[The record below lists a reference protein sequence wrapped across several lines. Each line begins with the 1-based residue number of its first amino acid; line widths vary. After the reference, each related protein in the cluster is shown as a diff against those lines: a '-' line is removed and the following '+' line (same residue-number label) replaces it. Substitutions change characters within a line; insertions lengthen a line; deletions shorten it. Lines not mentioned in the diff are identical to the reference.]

1 VCSQVEKAA
10 KLIILR
16 SESLLH
22 EIAHLVI
29 EVILLSIC
37 SGINMFEIKSITPLT
52 SFNTFAI
59 GEKPVG
65 SETSKRRVLKRDGR
79 TVDWERSR
87 IERALRLAYENTPLD
102 SGMRLQGDALQQKIA
117 RLAEGV
123 EWAVWHRFG
132 EEEPVS
138 IEAIQDV
145 AETCLAA
152 AGDWEVA
159 RAYVRYRTV
168 RAERRPR
175 RHMES
180 GLQEYIAVS
189 RYARYRSDLGRRE
202 IWPESVSR
210 VRDMHLR
217 RFAHSAAHRPNPDKV
232 MEVIKEQNLSES
244 EQAILVTNETLYEEI
259 WQSFDAVQARKVLPS
274 MRSLQFGGAAIEANE
289 ARIYNCSFSHANR
302 VEFFRECFYLL
313 LSGVGVGFS
322 AQKHH
327 VRKIP
332 VFPERAP
339 DNELPVRHFA
349 IGDSIDGWSDA
360 VDALFRSHYEGW
372 LAEFNYSLVRARG
385 KDLKTSGGK
394 APGHLP
400 LKASLIDIGKVLRRA
415 AGRHL
420 RPIEVYDIVMFI
432 ARAVL
437 AGGIRRSATICL
449 FSPDDEE
456 MANAKT
462 GNWFE
467 ENPQRA
473 YSNNSALIVRE
484 KAEREVFNDLFRRI
498 RESGEPGFYF
508 AENEEY
514 GANPCVEIGLCP
526 MAKVDADAIA
536 RLRALGY
543 RGALKEG
550 DVISGWQMCNLTTV
564 NGAVVDSPERFL
576 EACRHAS
583 LLGTLQAAYTKIDYL
598 GPVTRFL
605 NEREA
610 LLGVSLCGVLDR
622 PEILLRPEVLQA
634 GARMVKATNA
644 LFADLLG
651 IQPAARTTCVKPE
664 GTASLLLGA
673 GSGIHPHHAQ
683 RYFRRVQV
691 NRMDPVYNHF
701 KRKNPHMSEVSVYNP
716 QTDDVISFPVE
727 APEGALCREDVNALT
742 FLDHVLVVQK
752 NWVEAGTAVDQYN
765 PGLYH
770 NVSNTVTVKDQE
782 WLPVADLIWEQRQH
796 FTGVALLADSG
807 DKSYRQAPRESL
819 STPEDVVRWNQLIYE
834 PVDYRE
840 MAEADDQTRL
850 ADVAACAGGA
860 CELI

>member
-1 VCSQVEKAA
+1 MSEMQRTPSLHSISAIAA
-10 KLIILR
+10 DGL
-16 SESLLH
+16 
-22 EIAHLVI
+22 AA
-29 EVILLSIC
+29 
-37 SGINMFEIKSITPLT
+37 GT
-52 SFNTFAI
+52 
-59 GEKPVG
+59 
-65 SETSKRRVLKRDGR
+65 ETAERRLLKRDGR
-79 TVDWERSR
+79 IVAWDRSR
-87 IERALRLAYENTPLD
+87 IERALRLAYENTPLEE
-102 SGMRLQGDALQQKIA
+102 SSRLQGAALDQKVA

-132 EEEPVS
+132 TEEPVS
-138 IEAIQDV
+138 IEAVQDI

-152 AGDWEVA
+152 AGDWEIA

-175 RHMES
+175 RHEEN

-217 RFAHSAAHRPNPDKV
+217 RFAHSAAHRPDAKQV
-232 MEVIKEQNLSES
+232 AEVVAQFGLSEQ
-244 EQAILVTNETLYEEI
+244 EQAILSKEQTLYEEI
-259 WQSFDAVQARKVLPS
+259 WQAFDGVRARQVLPS

-327 VRKIP
+327 VRAIKAL
-332 VFPERAP
+332 PERAP
-339 DNELPVRHFA
+339 DNELPVRHVA
-349 IGDSIDGWSDA
+349 IGDSIEGWSDA
-360 VDALFRSHYEGW
+360 IDALFRSHYEGW
-372 LAEFNYSLVRARG
+372 LAEFNYSLVRPRG
-385 KDLKTSGGK
+385 TDLKTSGGK

-400 LKASLIDIGKVLRRA
+400 LKASLIDIAKILRRA

-473 YSNNSALIVRE
+473 YSNNSALIVRDN
-484 KAEREVFNDLFRRI
+484 AERQVFNELFRRI
-498 RESGEPGFYF
+498 KESGEPGFYF

-526 MAKVDADAIA
+526 RAVVGADDIA

-543 RGALKEG
+543 SGPLKEG
-550 DVISGWQMCNLTTV
+550 DVVSGWQMCNLTTV
-564 NGAVVDSPERFL
+564 NGAAVTSTESFL
-576 EACRHAS
+576 EACRQAS
-583 LLGTLQAAYTKIDYL
+583 LLGTLQAAYSKIDYL

-622 PEILLRPEVLQA
+622 PDILLKPEILQA
-634 GARMVKATNA
+634 GARMVKATNTI
-644 LFADLLG
+644 FARLLG

-673 GSGIHPHHAQ
+673 GSGIHPHHAR

-691 NRMDPVYNHF
+691 NRVDPVYNHF
-701 KRKNPHMSEVSVYNP
+701 KRKNPHMSEASVYNP
-716 QTDDVISFPVE
+716 QTDDVIAFPVE
-727 APEGALCREDVNALT
+727 APEGALCREDVDGLT
-742 FLDHVLVVQK
+742 FLGHVLVVQK
-752 NWVEAGTAVDQYN
+752 HWVEAGTAVDAYN

-770 NVSNTVTVKDQE
+770 NVSNTVTVKDDE
-782 WLPVADLIWEQRQH
+782 WQQVADLIWEQRKH

-807 DKSYRQAPRESL
+807 DKTYRQAPRESL
-819 STPEDVVRWNQLIYE
+819 STPEDIVRWNQLVYE

-860 CELI
+860 CELV

>member
-1 VCSQVEKAA
+1 MSEMQRTPSLHSISAIAA
-10 KLIILR
+10 DGL
-16 SESLLH
+16 
-22 EIAHLVI
+22 AA
-29 EVILLSIC
+29 
-37 SGINMFEIKSITPLT
+37 GT
-52 SFNTFAI
+52 
-59 GEKPVG
+59 
-65 SETSKRRVLKRDGR
+65 ETAERRLLKRDGR
-79 TVDWERSR
+79 IVAWDRSR
-87 IERALRLAYENTPLD
+87 IERALRLAYENTPLEE
-102 SGMRLQGDALQQKIA
+102 SSRLQGAALDQKVA

-132 EEEPVS
+132 TEEPVS
-138 IEAIQDV
+138 IEAVQDI

-152 AGDWEVA
+152 AGDWEIA

-175 RHMES
+175 RHEEN

-217 RFAHSAAHRPNPDKV
+217 RFAHSAAHRPDAKQV
-232 MEVIKEQNLSES
+232 AEVVAQFGLSEQ
-244 EQAILVTNETLYEEI
+244 EQAILSKEQTLYEEI
-259 WQSFDAVQARKVLPS
+259 WQAFDSVRSRQVLPS

-327 VRKIP
+327 VRAIKAL
-332 VFPERAP
+332 PERAP
-339 DNELPVRHFA
+339 DNELPVRHVA
-349 IGDSIDGWSDA
+349 IGDSIEGWSDA
-360 VDALFRSHYEGW
+360 IDALFRSHYEGW
-372 LAEFNYSLVRARG
+372 LAEFNYSLVRPRG
-385 KDLKTSGGK
+385 TDLKTSGGK

-400 LKASLIDIGKVLRRA
+400 LKASLIDIAKILRRA

-473 YSNNSALIVRE
+473 YSNNSALIVRDN
-484 KAEREVFNDLFRRI
+484 AERQVFNELFRRI
-498 RESGEPGFYF
+498 KESGEPGFYF

-526 MAKVDADAIA
+526 RAVVGADDIA

-543 RGALKEG
+543 SGPLKEG
-550 DVISGWQMCNLTTV
+550 DVVSGWQMCNLTTV
-564 NGAVVDSPERFL
+564 NGAAVTSTESFL
-576 EACRHAS
+576 EACRQAS
-583 LLGTLQAAYTKIDYL
+583 LLGTLQAAYSKIDYL

-622 PEILLRPEVLQA
+622 PDILLKPEILQA
-634 GARMVKATNA
+634 GARMVKATNTI
-644 LFADLLG
+644 FARLLG

-673 GSGIHPHHAQ
+673 GSGIHPHHAR

-691 NRMDPVYNHF
+691 NRVDPVYNHF
-701 KRKNPHMSEVSVYNP
+701 KRKNPHMSEASVYNP
-716 QTDDVISFPVE
+716 QTDDVIAFPVE
-727 APEGALCREDVNALT
+727 APEGALCREDVDGLT
-742 FLDHVLVVQK
+742 FLGHVLVVQK
-752 NWVEAGTAVDQYN
+752 HWVEAGTAVDAYN

-770 NVSNTVTVKDQE
+770 NVSNTVTVKDDE
-782 WLPVADLIWEQRQH
+782 WEQVADLIWEQRKH

-807 DKSYRQAPRESL
+807 DKTYRQAPRESL
-819 STPEDVVRWNQLIYE
+819 STPEDIVRWNQLVYE

-860 CELI
+860 CELV

>member
-1 VCSQVEKAA
+1 MPDNKIPKPLAA
-10 KLIILR
+10 FNSIAS
-16 SESLLH
+16 SE
-22 EIAHLVI
+22 
-29 EVILLSIC
+29 LSA
-37 SGINMFEIKSITPLT
+37 GTKTAE
-52 SFNTFAI
+52 
-59 GEKPVG
+59 
-65 SETSKRRVLKRDGR
+65 RRVLKRDGR
-79 TVDWERSR
+79 TVDWDRSR
-87 IERALRLAYENTPLD
+87 IERALRLAYENTPFE
-102 SGMRLQGDALQQKIA
+102 SGKHLPVDQLNDKVS

-132 EEEPVS
+132 DEEPVS

-168 RAERRPR
+168 RAERRPK
-175 RHMES
+175 RHGEN

-217 RFAHSAAHRPNPDKV
+217 RFAHSAAHRPSPEQVAAVAEKYQLQQAER
-232 MEVIKEQNLSES
+232 EVLAKGQ
-244 EQAILVTNETLYEEI
+244 TLYEEI
-259 WQSFDAVQARKVLPS
+259 WQAFDGVQARKVLPS

-302 VEFFRECFYLL
+302 VAFFRECFYLL

-327 VRKIP
+327 VRSIP
-332 VFPERAP
+332 PLPERLP

-349 IGDSIDGWSDA
+349 IGDSIAGWSDA

-372 LAEFNYSLVRARG
+372 LAEFNYSLVRPRG
-385 KDLKTSGGK
+385 TDLKTSGGK

-420 RPIEVYDIVMFI
+420 KPIEVYDIVMYI

-484 KAEREVFNDLFRRI
+484 NADREVFNDLFRRI

-526 MAKVDADAIA
+526 RAVLDATAIA
-536 RLRALGY
+536 RLRTLGY
-543 RGALKEG
+543 RGELKEG
-550 DVISGWQMCNLTTV
+550 EAVSGWQMCNLTTV
-564 NGAVVDSPERFL
+564 NGAAVDSPRQFL
-576 EACRHAS
+576 EACRQAS

-598 GPVTRFL
+598 GPITRFL

-622 PEILLRPEVLQA
+622 PDILLRPEVLQA
-634 GARMVKATNA
+634 GARVVKATNA
-644 LFADLLG
+644 IFADLLG

-673 GSGIHPHHAQ
+673 GSGIHPHHAR

-691 NRMDPVYNHF
+691 NRMDPVYRHF
-701 KRKNPHMSEVSVYNP
+701 KHKNPHMSEASVYNP

-727 APEGALCREDVNALT
+727 APEGAICRDDVDGLT
-742 FLDHVLVVQK
+742 FLDHVLVVQR
-752 NWVEAGTAVDQYN
+752 NWVEAGTGDGQFN

-770 NVSNTVTVKDQE
+770 NVSNTVTVKDEE
-782 WLPVADLIWEQRQH
+782 WDAVADLIWRQRKH

-807 DKSYRQAPRESL
+807 DKTYRQAPRESL
-819 STPEDVVRWNQLIYE
+819 STPEDTVRWNQLDYE
-834 PVDYRE
+834 PIDYRE

>member
-1 VCSQVEKAA
+1 MSEMQRTPSLHSISAIAA
-10 KLIILR
+10 DGL
-16 SESLLH
+16 
-22 EIAHLVI
+22 AA
-29 EVILLSIC
+29 
-37 SGINMFEIKSITPLT
+37 GT
-52 SFNTFAI
+52 
-59 GEKPVG
+59 
-65 SETSKRRVLKRDGR
+65 ETAERRLLKRDGR
-79 TVDWERSR
+79 IVAWDRSR
-87 IERALRLAYENTPLD
+87 IERALRLAYENTPLEE
-102 SGMRLQGDALQQKIA
+102 SSRLQGAALDQKVA

-132 EEEPVS
+132 TEEPVS
-138 IEAIQDV
+138 IEAVQDI

-152 AGDWEVA
+152 AGDWEIA

-175 RHMES
+175 RHEEN

-217 RFAHSAAHRPNPDKV
+217 RFAHSAAHRPDAKQV
-232 MEVIKEQNLSES
+232 AEVVAQFGLSEQ
-244 EQAILVTNETLYEEI
+244 EQAILSKEQTLYEEI
-259 WQSFDAVQARKVLPS
+259 WQAFDGVRSRQVLPS

-327 VRKIP
+327 VRAIKAL
-332 VFPERAP
+332 PERVP
-339 DNELPVRHFA
+339 DNELPVRHVA
-349 IGDSIDGWSDA
+349 IGDSIEGWSDA
-360 VDALFRSHYEGW
+360 IDALFRSHYEGW
-372 LAEFNYSLVRARG
+372 LAEFNYSLVRPRG
-385 KDLKTSGGK
+385 TDLKTSGGK

-400 LKASLIDIGKVLRRA
+400 LKASLIDIAKILRRA

-473 YSNNSALIVRE
+473 YSNNSALIVRDN
-484 KAEREVFNDLFRRI
+484 AERQVFNELFRRI
-498 RESGEPGFYF
+498 KESGEPGFYF

-526 MAKVDADAIA
+526 RAVVGADDIA

-543 RGALKEG
+543 SGPLKEG
-550 DVISGWQMCNLTTV
+550 DVVSGWQMCNLTTV
-564 NGAVVDSPERFL
+564 NGAAVTSTESFL
-576 EACRHAS
+576 EACRQAS
-583 LLGTLQAAYTKIDYL
+583 LLGTLQAAYSKIDYL

-622 PEILLRPEVLQA
+622 PDILLKPEILQA
-634 GARMVKATNA
+634 GARMVKATNTI
-644 LFADLLG
+644 FARLLG

-673 GSGIHPHHAQ
+673 GSGIHPHHAR

-691 NRMDPVYNHF
+691 NRVDPVYNHF
-701 KRKNPHMSEVSVYNP
+701 KRKNPHMSEASVYNP
-716 QTDDVISFPVE
+716 QTDDVIAFPVE
-727 APEGALCREDVNALT
+727 APEGALCREDVDGLT
-742 FLDHVLVVQK
+742 FLGHVLVVQK
-752 NWVEAGTAVDQYN
+752 HWVDAGTAVDAYN

-770 NVSNTVTVKDQE
+770 NVSNTVTVKDDE
-782 WLPVADLIWEQRQH
+782 WEQVADLIWEQRKH

-807 DKSYRQAPRESL
+807 DKTYRQAPRESL
-819 STPEDVVRWNQLIYE
+819 STPEDIVRWNQLVYE

-860 CELI
+860 CELV

>member
-1 VCSQVEKAA
+1 MSEMQRTPSLHSISAIAA
-10 KLIILR
+10 DGL
-16 SESLLH
+16 
-22 EIAHLVI
+22 AA
-29 EVILLSIC
+29 
-37 SGINMFEIKSITPLT
+37 GT
-52 SFNTFAI
+52 
-59 GEKPVG
+59 
-65 SETSKRRVLKRDGR
+65 ETAERRLLKRDGR
-79 TVDWERSR
+79 IVAWDRSR
-87 IERALRLAYENTPLD
+87 IERALRLAYENTPLEE
-102 SGMRLQGDALQQKIA
+102 SSRLQGAALDQKVA

-132 EEEPVS
+132 TEEPVS
-138 IEAIQDV
+138 IEAVQDI

-152 AGDWEVA
+152 AGDWEIA

-175 RHMES
+175 RHEEN

-217 RFAHSAAHRPNPDKV
+217 RFAHSAAHRPDAKQV
-232 MEVIKEQNLSES
+232 AEVVAQFGLSEQ
-244 EQAILVTNETLYEEI
+244 EQAILSKEQTLYEEI
-259 WQSFDAVQARKVLPS
+259 WQAFDGVRSRQVLPS

-327 VRKIP
+327 VRAIKAL
-332 VFPERAP
+332 PERVP
-339 DNELPVRHFA
+339 DNELPVRHVA
-349 IGDSIDGWSDA
+349 IGDSIEGWSDA
-360 VDALFRSHYEGW
+360 IDALFRSHYEGW
-372 LAEFNYSLVRARG
+372 LAEFNYSLVRPRG
-385 KDLKTSGGK
+385 TDLKTSGGK

-400 LKASLIDIGKVLRRA
+400 LKASLIDIAKILRRA

-473 YSNNSALIVRE
+473 YSNNSALIVRDN
-484 KAEREVFNDLFRRI
+484 AERQVFNELFRRI
-498 RESGEPGFYF
+498 KESGEPGFYF

-526 MAKVDADAIA
+526 RAVVGADDIA

-543 RGALKEG
+543 SGPLKEG
-550 DVISGWQMCNLTTV
+550 DVVSGWQMCNLTTV
-564 NGAVVDSPERFL
+564 NGAAVTSTESFL
-576 EACRHAS
+576 EACRQAS
-583 LLGTLQAAYTKIDYL
+583 LLGTLQAAYSKIDYL

-622 PEILLRPEVLQA
+622 PDILLKPEILQA
-634 GARMVKATNA
+634 GARMVKATNTI
-644 LFADLLG
+644 FARLLG

-673 GSGIHPHHAQ
+673 GSGIHPHHAR

-691 NRMDPVYNHF
+691 NRVDPVYNHF
-701 KRKNPHMSEVSVYNP
+701 KRKNPHMSEASVYNP
-716 QTDDVISFPVE
+716 QTDDVIAFPVE
-727 APEGALCREDVNALT
+727 APEGALCREDVDGLT
-742 FLDHVLVVQK
+742 FLGHVLVVQK
-752 NWVEAGTAVDQYN
+752 HWVEAGTAVDAYN

-770 NVSNTVTVKDQE
+770 NVSNTVTVKDDE
-782 WLPVADLIWEQRQH
+782 WEQVADLIWEQRKH

-807 DKSYRQAPRESL
+807 DKTYRQAPRESL
-819 STPEDVVRWNQLIYE
+819 STPEDIVRWNQLVYE

-860 CELI
+860 CELV

>member
-1 VCSQVEKAA
+1 MADKKMS
-10 KLIILR
+10 
-16 SESLLH
+16 
-22 EIAHLVI
+22 
-29 EVILLSIC
+29 
-37 SGINMFEIKSITPLT
+37 TPLT
-52 SFNTFAI
+52 SFTEIASS
-59 GEKPVG
+59 GVSAGTEVA
-65 SETSKRRVLKRDGR
+65 KRRVLKRDGR
-79 TVDWERSR
+79 TVDWDRSR
-87 IERALRLAYENTPLD
+87 IERALCLAYENTPLE
-102 SGMRLQGDALQQKIA
+102 SGNRLQGDALKEKVS

-132 EEEPVS
+132 EADPVS

-175 RHMES
+175 HHAEN

-217 RFAHSAAHRPNPDKV
+217 RFAHSAAHRPDASRV
-232 MEVIKEQNLSES
+232 AAIAKEYGLAEA
-244 EQAILVTNETLYEEI
+244 EQAVLAKGQTLYEEI
-259 WQSFDAVQARKVLPS
+259 WQAFDAVQARKVLPS

-302 VEFFRECFYLL
+302 VAFFRECFYLL

-327 VRKIP
+327 VRNMP
-332 VFPERAP
+332 PLPERAP
-339 DNELPVRHFA
+339 DNELPVQHFA

-385 KDLKTSGGK
+385 TDLKTSGGK

-420 RPIEVYDIVMFI
+420 RPIEVYDIVMYI

-473 YSNNSALIVRE
+473 YSNNSALIVR
-484 KAEREVFNDLFRRI
+484 KNADREVFNDLFRRI

-508 AENEEY
+508 AEDEEY

-526 MAKVDADAIA
+526 RAVVDADAIA

-543 RGALKEG
+543 RDALKEG
-550 DVISGWQMCNLTTV
+550 DVVSGWQMCNLTTV
-564 NGAVVDSPERFL
+564 NGAAVESPQSFL
-576 EACRHAS
+576 EACRQAS
-583 LLGTLQAAYTKIDYL
+583 LLGTLQAAYTRIDYL
-598 GPVTRFL
+598 GPITRFL

-622 PEILLRPEVLQA
+622 PDVLLCPEVLQA
-634 GARMVKATNA
+634 GARIVKATNA
-644 LFADLLG
+644 MFAELLG
-651 IQPAARTTCVKPE
+651 IQAAARTTCVKPE

-673 GSGIHPHHAQ
+673 GSGIHPHHAR

-691 NRMDPVYNHF
+691 NRVDPVFNHF
-701 KRKNPHMSEVSVYNP
+701 KRKNPHMSEASVYNP
-716 QTDDVISFPVE
+716 QTDDVIAFPVE
-727 APEGALCREDVNALT
+727 APEGAICRDDVDALT

-752 NWVEAGTAVDQYN
+752 NWVEAGTGDDQFN

-770 NVSNTVTVKDQE
+770 NVSNTVTVKEDE
-782 WLPVADLIWEQRQH
+782 WGAVADLIWQQRKH

-819 STPEDVVRWNQLIYE
+819 STPEDIVRWNQLVYE

-860 CELI
+860 CELV

>member
-1 VCSQVEKAA
+1 MSEMQRTPSLHSISAIAA
-10 KLIILR
+10 DGL
-16 SESLLH
+16 
-22 EIAHLVI
+22 AA
-29 EVILLSIC
+29 
-37 SGINMFEIKSITPLT
+37 GT
-52 SFNTFAI
+52 
-59 GEKPVG
+59 
-65 SETSKRRVLKRDGR
+65 ETAERRLLKRDGR
-79 TVDWERSR
+79 IVAWDRSR
-87 IERALRLAYENTPLD
+87 IERALRLAYENTPLEE
-102 SGMRLQGDALQQKIA
+102 SSRLQGAALDQKVA

-132 EEEPVS
+132 TEEPVS
-138 IEAIQDV
+138 IEAVQDI

-152 AGDWEVA
+152 AGDWEIA

-175 RHMES
+175 RHEEN

-217 RFAHSAAHRPNPDKV
+217 RFAHSAAHRPDAKQV
-232 MEVIKEQNLSES
+232 AEVVAQFGLSEQ
-244 EQAILVTNETLYEEI
+244 EQAILSKEQTLYEEI
-259 WQSFDAVQARKVLPS
+259 WQAFDGVRSRQVLPS

-327 VRKIP
+327 VRAIKAL
-332 VFPERAP
+332 PERAP
-339 DNELPVRHFA
+339 DNELPVRHVA
-349 IGDSIDGWSDA
+349 IGDSIEGWSDA
-360 VDALFRSHYEGW
+360 IDALFRSHFEGW
-372 LAEFNYSLVRARG
+372 LAEFNYSLVRPRG
-385 KDLKTSGGK
+385 TDLKTSGGK

-400 LKASLIDIGKVLRRA
+400 LKASLIDIAKILRRA

-473 YSNNSALIVRE
+473 YSNNSALIVRDN
-484 KAEREVFNDLFRRI
+484 AERQVFNELFRRI
-498 RESGEPGFYF
+498 KESGEPGFYF

-526 MAKVDADAIA
+526 RAVVGADDIA

-543 RGALKEG
+543 SGPLKEG
-550 DVISGWQMCNLTTV
+550 DVVSGWQMCNLTTV
-564 NGAVVDSPERFL
+564 NGAAVTSKESFL
-576 EACRHAS
+576 EACRQAS
-583 LLGTLQAAYTKIDYL
+583 LLGTLQAAYSKIDYL

-622 PEILLRPEVLQA
+622 PDILLKPEILQA
-634 GARMVKATNA
+634 GARMVKATNTI
-644 LFADLLG
+644 FARLLG

-673 GSGIHPHHAQ
+673 GSGIHPHHAR

-691 NRMDPVYNHF
+691 NRVDPVYNHF
-701 KRKNPHMSEVSVYNP
+701 KRKNPHMSEASVYNP
-716 QTDDVISFPVE
+716 QTDDVIAFPVE
-727 APEGALCREDVNALT
+727 APEGALCREDVDGLT
-742 FLDHVLVVQK
+742 FLGHVLVVQK
-752 NWVEAGTAVDQYN
+752 HWVEAGTAVDAYN

-770 NVSNTVTVKDQE
+770 NVSNTVTVKDDE
-782 WLPVADLIWEQRQH
+782 WEQVADLIWEQRKH

-807 DKSYRQAPRESL
+807 DKTYRQAPRESL
-819 STPEDVVRWNQLIYE
+819 STPEDIVRWNQLVYE

-860 CELI
+860 CELV

>member
-1 VCSQVEKAA
+1 MSEMQRTPSLHSISSIAA
-10 KLIILR
+10 DGL
-16 SESLLH
+16 
-22 EIAHLVI
+22 AA
-29 EVILLSIC
+29 
-37 SGINMFEIKSITPLT
+37 GT
-52 SFNTFAI
+52 
-59 GEKPVG
+59 
-65 SETSKRRVLKRDGR
+65 ETAGRRLLKRDGR
-79 TVDWERSR
+79 VVAWDRSR
-87 IERALRLAYENTPLD
+87 IERALRLAYENTPLEE
-102 SGMRLQGDALQQKIA
+102 SSRLQGAALDQKVA

-132 EEEPVS
+132 TEEPVS
-138 IEAIQDV
+138 IEAVQDI

-152 AGDWEVA
+152 AGDWEIA

-175 RHMES
+175 RHEEN

-189 RYARYRSDLGRRE
+189 RYARYRADLGRRE

-217 RFAHSAAHRPNPDKV
+217 RFAHSAAHRPDAKQV
-232 MEVIKEQNLSES
+232 AEVVAQFGLSEQ
-244 EQAILVTNETLYEEI
+244 EQAILSKEQTLYEEI
-259 WQSFDAVQARKVLPS
+259 WQAFDGVRSRQVLPS

-327 VRKIP
+327 VRAIKAL
-332 VFPERAP
+332 PERAP
-339 DNELPVRHFA
+339 DNELPVRHVA
-349 IGDSIDGWSDA
+349 IGDSIEGWSDA
-360 VDALFRSHYEGW
+360 IDALFRSHYEGW
-372 LAEFNYSLVRARG
+372 LAEFNYSLVRPRG
-385 KDLKTSGGK
+385 TDLKTSGGK

-400 LKASLIDIGKVLRRA
+400 LKASLIDIAKILRRA

-473 YSNNSALIVRE
+473 YSNNSALIVRDN
-484 KAEREVFNDLFRRI
+484 AERQVFNELFRRI
-498 RESGEPGFYF
+498 KESGEPGFYF

-526 MAKVDADAIA
+526 RAVVGADDIA

-543 RGALKEG
+543 SGPLKEG
-550 DVISGWQMCNLTTV
+550 DVVSGWQMCNLTTV
-564 NGAVVDSPERFL
+564 NGAAVTSTESFL
-576 EACRHAS
+576 EACRQAS
-583 LLGTLQAAYTKIDYL
+583 LLGTLQAAYSKIDYL

-622 PEILLRPEVLQA
+622 PDILLKPEILQA
-634 GARMVKATNA
+634 GARMVKATNTI
-644 LFADLLG
+644 FARLLG

-673 GSGIHPHHAQ
+673 GSGIHPHHAR

-691 NRMDPVYNHF
+691 NRVDPVYNHF
-701 KRKNPHMSEVSVYNP
+701 KRKNPHMSEASVYNP
-716 QTDDVISFPVE
+716 QTDDVIAFPVE
-727 APEGALCREDVNALT
+727 APEGALCREDVDGLT
-742 FLDHVLVVQK
+742 FLGHVLVVQK
-752 NWVEAGTAVDQYN
+752 HWVEAGTAVDAYN

-770 NVSNTVTVKDQE
+770 NVSNTVTVKDDE
-782 WLPVADLIWEQRQH
+782 WQQVSDLIWEQRKH

-807 DKSYRQAPRESL
+807 DKTYRQAPRESL
-819 STPEDVVRWNQLIYE
+819 STPEDIVRWNQLVYE

-860 CELI
+860 CELV

>member
-1 VCSQVEKAA
+1 MSEMQRTPSLHSISSIAA
-10 KLIILR
+10 DGL
-16 SESLLH
+16 
-22 EIAHLVI
+22 AA
-29 EVILLSIC
+29 
-37 SGINMFEIKSITPLT
+37 GT
-52 SFNTFAI
+52 
-59 GEKPVG
+59 
-65 SETSKRRVLKRDGR
+65 ETAGRRLLKRDGR
-79 TVDWERSR
+79 VVAWDRSR
-87 IERALRLAYENTPLD
+87 IERALRLAYENTPLEE
-102 SGMRLQGDALQQKIA
+102 SSRLQGAALDQKVA

-132 EEEPVS
+132 TEEPVS
-138 IEAIQDV
+138 IEAVQDI

-152 AGDWEVA
+152 AGDWEIA

-175 RHMES
+175 RHEEN

-189 RYARYRSDLGRRE
+189 RYARYRADLGRRE

-217 RFAHSAAHRPNPDKV
+217 RFAHSAAHRPDAKQV
-232 MEVIKEQNLSES
+232 AEVVAQFGLSEQ
-244 EQAILVTNETLYEEI
+244 EQAILSKEQTLYEEI
-259 WQSFDAVQARKVLPS
+259 WQAFDGVRSRQVLPS

-327 VRKIP
+327 VRAIKAL
-332 VFPERAP
+332 PERAP
-339 DNELPVRHFA
+339 DNELPVRHVA
-349 IGDSIDGWSDA
+349 IGDSIEGWSDA
-360 VDALFRSHYEGW
+360 IDALFRSHYEGW
-372 LAEFNYSLVRARG
+372 LAEFNYSLVRPRG
-385 KDLKTSGGK
+385 TDLKTSGGK

-400 LKASLIDIGKVLRRA
+400 LKASLIDIAKILRRA

-473 YSNNSALIVRE
+473 YSNNSALIVRDN
-484 KAEREVFNDLFRRI
+484 AERQVFNELFRRI
-498 RESGEPGFYF
+498 KESGEPGFYF

-526 MAKVDADAIA
+526 RAVVGADDIA

-543 RGALKEG
+543 SGPLKEG
-550 DVISGWQMCNLTTV
+550 DVVSGWQMCNLTTV
-564 NGAVVDSPERFL
+564 NGAAVTSTESFL
-576 EACRHAS
+576 EACRQAS
-583 LLGTLQAAYTKIDYL
+583 LLGTLQAAYSKIDYL

-622 PEILLRPEVLQA
+622 PDILLKPEILQA
-634 GARMVKATNA
+634 GARMVKATNTI
-644 LFADLLG
+644 FARLLG

-673 GSGIHPHHAQ
+673 GSGIHPHHAR

-691 NRMDPVYNHF
+691 NRVDPVYNHF
-701 KRKNPHMSEVSVYNP
+701 KRKNPHMSEASVYNP
-716 QTDDVISFPVE
+716 QTDDVIAFPVE
-727 APEGALCREDVNALT
+727 APEGALCREDVDGLT
-742 FLDHVLVVQK
+742 FLGHVLVVQK
-752 NWVEAGTAVDQYN
+752 HWVEAGTAVDAYN

-770 NVSNTVTVKDQE
+770 NVSNTVTVKNDE
-782 WLPVADLIWEQRQH
+782 WQQVSDLIWEQRKH

-807 DKSYRQAPRESL
+807 DKTYRQAPRESL
-819 STPEDVVRWNQLIYE
+819 STPEDIVRWNQLVYE

-860 CELI
+860 CELV